1 MIAPSR
7 NGFTLLES
15 IAAVALCAVIL
26 AAVYKSL
33 DIASQQRRTGRAQVQ
48 LDAELI
54 GLLRVIET
62 AVRDAHHEAIPQ
74 TFDSAWSPKTRDR
87 DPASAVAP
95 SRSSLNMLASAPESR
110 SWLLG
115 GKHSLLIISPE
126 SHRNDNSELR
136 GLRTAMLFSGEGAG
150 GNELPPRWQ
159 QAVRDPVAASDARS
173 HLMLRSLRAPPLPD
187 PRSVNAQASLLPDPS
202 VWAIAKRAPLS
213 KQIAGLRFRY
223 SDGETWHDVWPTT
236 SPFPLHSLEVTL
248 TGRSGGIERTHRL
261 LIACGSPGA
270 QP

>member
-1 MIAPSR
+1 MTAPSR

-33 DIASQQRRTGRAQVQ
+33 DIAAQQRRTGRGQVQ

-62 AVRDAHHEAIPQ
+62 AVRDAQHEAIPR
-74 TFDSAWSPKTRDR
+74 TFDSAWSPKTRER
-87 DPASAVAP
+87 DPASAVP
-95 SRSSLNMLASAPESR
+95 PNRPSLNMIASAPESR

-126 SHRNDNSELR
+126 SHRNDDSELR
-136 GLRTAMLFSGEGAG
+136 GFRTAMLFSGEGAG

-159 QAVRDPVAASDARS
+159 QAVRDPVASSDARS
-173 HLMLRSLRAPPLPD
+173 HLMLRNLRATPIHD
-187 PRSVNAQASLLPDPS
+187 PRDVTPQASLPPDPS
-202 VWAIAKRAPLS
+202 VWAIAKRVPLS
-213 KQIAGLRFRY
+213 KQISGLRFRY
-223 SDGETWHDVWPTT
+223 SDGETWHDVWPTN

-261 LIACGSPGA
+261 LIACESSGA